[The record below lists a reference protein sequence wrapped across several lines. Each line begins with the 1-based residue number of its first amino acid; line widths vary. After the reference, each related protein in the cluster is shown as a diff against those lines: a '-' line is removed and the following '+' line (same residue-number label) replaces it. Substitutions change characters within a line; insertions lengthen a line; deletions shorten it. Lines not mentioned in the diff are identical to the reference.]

1 MKALI
6 LVANGFEELSF
17 FLPWYRLKEE
27 GVDVTIA
34 TPLMHGLEGQHGY
47 KIEAD
52 APLREVNTE
61 EYDLLIL
68 PDGIAAEK
76 LRLRNEAVDLA
87 RTFVESGRWVAAIG
101 HGPQVLISAGALD
114 GKTVTCSP
122 GIRDDVRAAGAIYR
136 DESTIL
142 DGGLLTCRG
151 TDDLPE
157 FCRRLMALLKSP
169 ATPVLRRD

>member
-6 LVANGFEELSF
+6 LVADGFEELSL

-27 GVDVTIA
+27 GVDVTLA
-34 TPLMHGLEGQHGY
+34 TPLMHGLIGQHGY

-52 APLREVNTE
+52 GPIREVNTD
-61 EYDLLIL
+61 EYDLLVL
-68 PDGIAAEK
+68 PDGAAAER
-76 LRLRNEAVDLA
+76 LRLRNEAVDVA
-87 RTFVESGRWVAAIG
+87 RTFVESGRLVAAVG
-101 HGPQVLISAGALD
+101 HGQQVLISAGTLD

-151 TDDLPE
+151 ADDLPE
-157 FCRRLMALLKSP
+157 FCRRLMAVLKSP
-169 ATPVLRRD
+169 AVVRAG